1 MSKINKLGK
10 SSVVIAILSFLLV
23 AVLAFGGTYAYFSDS
38 SKVEGSDVTLGTLVI
53 SKDTAWT
60 DDATV
65 VTKGEIVVPNQ
76 VIANSDVTAKVKSNI
91 NYYVRIK
98 IVTDYSLATG
108 HDCDAEGM
116 ECTQADK
123 DLDTPILF
131 TLKWNNGT
139 ADEVLLDPENDEVDD
154 TGLSWWIGAVDVD
167 DTDTTI
173 STQYLYLKD
182 VQEPNDD
189 LTEANLAELK
199 VNIKAQVNP
208 VVGDGESQHFMGAT
222 YAFSVTYEVC
232 QADYLNTA
240 DSGDALG
247 SLLLAEQ
254 AWANIKGKAA

>member
-1 MSKINKLGK
+1 MPINC
-10 SSVVIAILSFLLV
+10 
-23 AVLAFGGTYAYFSDS
+23 
-38 SKVEGSDVTLGTLVI
+38 DVTIAPPLARAENIVI
-53 SKDTAWT
+53 RSISIEFTS
-60 DDATV
+60 
-65 VTKGEIVVPNQ
+65 EIAQPNQ
-76 VIANSDVTAKVKSNI
+76 IVLDDTFAAAVTSNI